1 MLAGKTTD
9 RFQNLR
15 NASLKTEIADADF
28 SAEHELPSL
37 FWNEQDSRLGLGPH
51 RKSTTPHRTHKEWPC
66 YCCYAARFR
75 FWSPPAPCPT
85 SNRTFSYR
93 RPGKSWNES
102 PSSTGKSARISAFFK
117 LLSLLTYFAFFHP
130 NNVLPVNF
138 SLISL
143 VKHFK
148 FNFQK

>member
-1 MLAGKTTD
+1 MALTKAADVSGKNE
-9 RFQNLR
+9 RPFSKHIR

-51 RKSTTPHRTHKEWPC
+51 RNSTTSHRTHKEWPF

-75 FWSPPAPCPT
+75 FSAPPAPCPT

-102 PSSTGKSARISAFFK
+102 PSSTGKSARISAFFRK
-117 LLSLLTYFAFFHP
+117 LLSLLTYSAFFIP
-130 NNVLPVNF
+130 PQKLVN
-138 SLISL
+138 
-143 VKHFK
+143 
-148 FNFQK
+148 